1 MGEFARVENGQ
12 LYLKLAGSWE
22 RVSGLYGRTFAM
34 SLRASDPVA
43 HKGQIDEIEA
53 ALKEIG

>member
-1 MGEFARVENGQ
+1 MGEYAKAENGQ
-12 LYLKLAGSWE
+12 LFLKLAGSWE

-34 SLRASDPVA
+34 SLRASDSVA
-43 HKGQIDEIEA
+43 HKAQIDEIEA